1 MMSEFVSPTQT
12 MSPRVQRAFHSD
24 MKLLPRE
31 RLTLAKLLLESV
43 LTDTCHE
50 EADWMALGLKSF
62 QQDWDNADDAIYDE
76 WREHYGIASATR

>member
-1 MMSEFVSPTQT
+1 MVSEFVSATQK

-43 LTDTCHE
+43 LTDTRHE
-50 EADWMALGLKSF
+50 EADWMALGLETF
-62 QQDWDNADDAIYDE
+62 QQDWDNADDAIYDD
-76 WREHYGIASATR
+76 WGVRYGIAPATR